1 LRISGN
7 NLKNTKLVYKQVFQS
22 EKVTVYGV
30 GLLDSKKGENHF
42 LPIIGEEHIAAMP
55 YEIII
60 QNKTASLLHVRFR
73 IALYYH
79 NLTMGTFIKI
89 MSTPS
94 YIEETFKSLCK

>member
-22 EKVTVYGV
+22 KKAAVYGV
-30 GLLDSKKGENHF
+30 RLLNSKKGENHF

-60 QNKTASLLHVRFR
+60 QNNTASMLHGRFR
-73 IALYYH
+73 IALCWPD
-79 NLTMGTFIKI
+79 LEMGIFMKI
-89 MSTPS
+89 MSTPG